1 MKKTIKNLK
10 KVYKYGQSYKIN
22 LILQL
27 IGSIIGFFISVI
39 IPVIASKFIV
49 NFTDSLWNQ
58 AIFMFI
64 VIFILMIIRELKT
77 VLIRKNTQVLHCGIY
92 RNLRKKLSVEMLNIE
107 QQSINSTSSGLF
119 INRLNTDTD
128 NMANM
133 FTTGCG
139 NVFGVLSNIGAFI
152 AVLIIDYHMFLYY
165 LFASLILTILNLVKT
180 TKYGIKNKEFRK
192 VQDKVYGLTGE
203 LVRGSHDIKML
214 NCKNNIVEEI
224 DKNIVI
230 ETEKKFAMRNIE
242 IDYNLL
248 IGIIKNT
255 LELISVILLIIL
267 IKNNIL
273 SITIGL
279 ALYNY
284 KDSVL
289 TDLMDKVS
297 RLINEAKEF
306 NISCERV
313 FEIINS
319 NKYKKEYFGT
329 KHINNIDG
337 NFEFKKVSF
346 SYDKN
351 NVLNNLSFKVKSGTT
366 VSFVGKSGAGKTTI
380 FNLLCKMYEINSGEI
395 LIDGI
400 NINELD
406 ESSIRGNITVIS
418 QNPYIFNMSIKDNLK
433 LVKNDL
439 TEEEMIEACKLA
451 CLDEFINTLPN
462 KYDTIVGEG
471 GVNLSGGQRQ
481 RLAIARALAQKTK
494 IILFDEATSA
504 LDNETQRNIQEAIDN
519 LKGKYTIMIIAHR
532 ISTIINSDKI
542 MYLEDGKIID
552 SGTHK
557 ELLKNNKQYKKLC
570 ETEIVEN

>member
-1 MKKTIKNLK
+1 MKKTIHNLK
-10 KVYKYGQSYKIN
+10 KVYKYGQSYKLN

-27 IGSIIGFFISVI
+27 IGSVIGFFISVV

-49 NFTDSLWNQ
+49 NFTNSIWNQ
-58 AIFMFI
+58 AIIMFVI
-64 VIFILMIIRELKT
+64 IFILMVIRELKT
-77 VLIRKNTQVLHCGIY
+77 VLIRKNTQVIHCGIY
-92 RNLRKKLSVEMLNIE
+92 RNLRKKLSIEMLNIE
-107 QQSINSTSSGLF
+107 QSSIDHTSSGLF

-139 NVFGVLSNIGAFI
+139 NVFGVISNIGSFI

-180 TKYGIKNKEFRK
+180 TKYGIKNKEFRNQ
-192 VQDKVYGLTGE
+192 QDKVFGLTGE

-214 NCKNNIVEEI
+214 NCKNNIVDEI
-224 DKNIVI
+224 DKNIAI

-248 IGIIKNT
+248 IGTIKNT

-267 IKNNIL
+267 IKNNVF
-273 SITIGL
+273 SIAIGL

-297 RLINEAKEF
+297 RIINEAKEF

-319 NKYKKEYFGT
+319 NKYKKEKFGM
-329 KHINNIDG
+329 KRIKDIKG
-337 NFEFKKVSF
+337 NFEFRRVNF
-346 SYDKN
+346 SYDDYQ
-351 NVLNNLSFKVKSGTT
+351 VLNDLSFKIKSGTT

-380 FNLLCKMYEINSGEI
+380 FNLLCKMYEINSGSI
-395 LIDGI
+395 LIDGV

-406 ESSIRGNITVIS
+406 EESIRGNITVIS
-418 QNPYIFNMSIKDNLK
+418 QNPYIFNMSIRDNLRLVKDN
-433 LVKNDL
+433 L
-439 TEEEMIEACKLA
+439 TEEEIIEACHLA

-462 KYDTIVGEG
+462 GYDTIVGEG

-481 RLAIARALAQKTK
+481 RLAIARALVQKTK

-504 LDNETQRNIQEAIDN
+504 LDNETQSKIQQAIDN

-532 ISTIINSDKI
+532 ISTIVNSDKI
-542 MYLEDGKIID
+542 MLLENGKITD
-552 SGTHK
+552 SGNHK
-557 ELLKNNKQYKKLC
+557 ELLSKNKNYKKLC
-570 ETEIVEN
+570 ETEIIEN

>member
-1 MKKTIKNLK
+1 MKKTIQNLK

-27 IGSIIGFFISVI
+27 IGSIIGFFISVF
-39 IPVIASKFIV
+39 IPVISSKFIV
-49 NFTDSLWNQ
+49 NFTDSIWNQ
-58 AIFMFI
+58 TIFMFLI
-64 VIFILMIIRELKT
+64 IFILMIIRELKT
-77 VLIRKNTQVLHCGIY
+77 VLIRKNTQVIHCGIY
-92 RNLRKKLSVEMLNIE
+92 RNLRKRLSKEILNLE
-107 QQSINSTSSGLF
+107 QKSIDNTSSGLF

-139 NVFGVLSNIGAFI
+139 NVFGVISNIGSFI
-152 AVLIIDYHMFLYY
+152 AVLVIDYHMFIYY
-165 LFASLILTILNLVKT
+165 FISSLILTILNLIKT
-180 TKYGIKNKEFRK
+180 NKYGIKNKEFRNQ
-192 VQDKVYGLTGE
+192 QDKVYGLTAE
-203 LVRGSHDIKML
+203 LVRGSRDIKML

-224 DKNIVI
+224 DKNIEL

-248 IGIIKNT
+248 IGVIKNI
-255 LELISVILLIIL
+255 LEFLGVLIIIIL
-267 IKNNIL
+267 VKNNVF
-273 SITIGL
+273 SIAIGL

-297 RLINEAKEF
+297 RLIDEAKEF

-313 FEIINS
+313 FELINS
-319 NKYKKEYFGT
+319 SKYKKEVFGS
-329 KHINNIDG
+329 KKINKIDG
-337 NFEFKKVSF
+337 NFEFKKVVF
-346 SYDKN
+346 SYDENK
-351 NVLNNLSFKVKSGTT
+351 VLNNLSFKIESGTT

-380 FNLLCKMYEINSGEI
+380 FNLLCKMYEVNRGKI

-406 ESSIRGNITVIS
+406 ESSIRGNITIIS
-418 QNPYIFNMSIKDNLK
+418 QNPYIFNLSIRDNLR

-439 TEEEMIEACKLA
+439 TDEEMYEACHMA
-451 CLDEFINTLPN
+451 CLDDFINNLPN
-462 KYDTIVGEG
+462 GYDTIVGEG

-481 RLAIARALAQKTK
+481 RLAIARALVQKTK

-504 LDNETQRNIQEAIDN
+504 LDNETQNKIREAIDN

-532 ISTIINSDKI
+532 ISTIVNSDKI
-542 MYLEDGKIID
+542 MLLENGKITD

-557 ELLKNNKQYKKLC
+557 ELLNKNKIYKKLC

>member
-1 MKKTIKNLK
+1 MKKTIKNLI
-10 KVYKYGQSYKIN
+10 KVYNYGNAYKTN
-22 LILQL
+22 LILQI

-39 IPVIASKFIV
+39 IPVLASKFIV
-49 NFTDSLWNQ
+49 NFTNSLWNQ

-64 VIFILMIIRELKT
+64 IIFILMIIRELKT
-77 VLIRKNTQVLHCGIY
+77 VLIRKNTQVIHCGIY
-92 RNLRKKLSVEMLNIE
+92 RNLRKKLSKEMLNIE
-107 QQSINSTSSGLF
+107 QKSIDNTSSGLF
-119 INRLNTDTD
+119 INRLTTDTD

-139 NVFGVLSNIGAFI
+139 NVFGVISNIGSFI

-165 LFASLILTILNLVKT
+165 LFSSLILTILNLVKT
-180 TKYGIKNKEFRK
+180 TKYGIKNKEYK
-192 VQDKVYGLTGE
+192 SQLDKVYGLTGE

-224 DKNIVI
+224 DKNIAL
-230 ETEKKFAMRNIE
+230 ETEKKFAMRNVE

-267 IKNNIL
+267 IKNNKL
-273 SITIGL
+273 SIAIGL

-297 RLINEAKEF
+297 RLIDEAKEF

-319 NKYKKEYFGT
+319 KKYKKEKFGT
-329 KHINNIDG
+329 KKIKNIDG
-337 NFEFKKVSF
+337 NFEFKKVNF
-346 SYDKN
+346 SYDKC

-380 FNLLCKMYEINSGEI
+380 FNLLCKMYEVNSGEI

-400 NINELD
+400 NINGLD

-418 QNPYIFNMSIKDNLK
+418 QNPYIFNMSIKDNLR
-433 LVKNDL
+433 LVKENL
-439 TEEEMIEACKLA
+439 TDEEIKEVCHLA
-451 CLDEFINTLPN
+451 CLDGFIETLPN

-481 RLAIARALAQKTK
+481 RLAIARALVQKTK

-504 LDNETQRNIQEAIDN
+504 LDNETQRSIQKAIDN

-532 ISTIINSDKI
+532 ISTVVNSDNI
-542 MYLEDGKIID
+542 MLLSDGKIIE
-552 SGTHK
+552 SGTHN
-557 ELLKNNKQYKKLC
+557 ELLKSNKIYKKLC
-570 ETEIVEN
+570 ETEVIN

>member
-1 MKKTIKNLK
+1 MKKTIKNLI
-10 KVYKYGQSYKIN
+10 KVYNYGNAYKTN

-39 IPVIASKFIV
+39 IPVLASKFIV
-49 NFTDSLWNQ
+49 NFTNSLWNQ

-64 VIFILMIIRELKT
+64 IIFILMIIRELKT
-77 VLIRKNTQVLHCGIY
+77 VLIRKNTQVIHCGIY
-92 RNLRKKLSVEMLNIE
+92 RNLRKKLSKEMLNIE
-107 QQSINSTSSGLF
+107 QKSIDNTSSGLF
-119 INRLNTDTD
+119 INRLTTDTD

-139 NVFGVLSNIGAFI
+139 NVFGVISNIGSFI

-165 LFASLILTILNLVKT
+165 LFSSLILTILNLVKT
-180 TKYGIKNKEFRK
+180 TKYGIKNKEYK
-192 VQDKVYGLTGE
+192 SQLDKVYGLTGE

-224 DKNIVI
+224 DKNIAL
-230 ETEKKFAMRNIE
+230 ETEKKFAMRNVE

-248 IGIIKNT
+248 IGIIKNL

-267 IKNNIL
+267 IKNNKL
-273 SITIGL
+273 SIAIGL

-297 RLINEAKEF
+297 RLIDEAKEF

-319 NKYKKEYFGT
+319 KKYKKEKFGT
-329 KHINNIDG
+329 KKIKNIDG
-337 NFEFKKVSF
+337 NFEFKKVNF
-346 SYDKN
+346 SYDKC

-380 FNLLCKMYEINSGEI
+380 FNLLCKMYEVNSGEI

-418 QNPYIFNMSIKDNLK
+418 QNPYIFNMSIKDNLR
-433 LVKNDL
+433 LVKENL
-439 TEEEMIEACKLA
+439 TDEEIKEVCHLA
-451 CLDEFINTLPN
+451 CLDEFIETLPN

-481 RLAIARALAQKTK
+481 RLAIARALVQKTK

-504 LDNETQRNIQEAIDN
+504 LDNETQRSIQKAIDN

-532 ISTIINSDKI
+532 ISTVVNSDNI
-542 MYLEDGKIID
+542 MLLSDGKIIE
-552 SGTHK
+552 SGTHN
-557 ELLKNNKQYKKLC
+557 ELLKCNKIYKKLC
-570 ETEIVEN
+570 ETEVIN

>member
-1 MKKTIKNLK
+1 MKKTIKNLI
-10 KVYKYGQSYKIN
+10 KVYNYGNAYKTN

-39 IPVIASKFIV
+39 IPVLASKFIV
-49 NFTDSLWNQ
+49 NFTNSLWNQ

-64 VIFILMIIRELKT
+64 IIFILMIIRELKT
-77 VLIRKNTQVLHCGIY
+77 VLIRKNTQVIHCGIY
-92 RNLRKKLSVEMLNIE
+92 RNLRKRLSKEMLNIE
-107 QQSINSTSSGLF
+107 QKSIDNTSSGLF
-119 INRLNTDTD
+119 INRLTTDTD

-139 NVFGVLSNIGAFI
+139 NVFGVISNIGSFI

-165 LFASLILTILNLVKT
+165 LFSSLILTILNLVKT
-180 TKYGIKNKEFRK
+180 TKYGIKNKEYK
-192 VQDKVYGLTGE
+192 SQLDKVYGLTGE

-224 DKNIVI
+224 DKNIAL
-230 ETEKKFAMRNIE
+230 ETEKKFAMRNVE

-248 IGIIKNT
+248 IGIIKNF

-267 IKNNIL
+267 IKNNKL
-273 SITIGL
+273 SIAIGL

-297 RLINEAKEF
+297 RLMDEAKEF

-319 NKYKKEYFGT
+319 KKYKKEKFGT
-329 KHINNIDG
+329 KKIKNIDG
-337 NFEFKKVSF
+337 NFEFKKVNF
-346 SYDKN
+346 SYDKC

-380 FNLLCKMYEINSGEI
+380 FNLLCKMYEVNSGEI
-395 LIDGI
+395 LIDGV

-418 QNPYIFNMSIKDNLK
+418 QNPYIFNMSIKDNLR
-433 LVKNDL
+433 LVKENL
-439 TEEEMIEACKLA
+439 TDEEIKEVCHLA
-451 CLDEFINTLPN
+451 CLDEFIETLPN

-481 RLAIARALAQKTK
+481 RLAIARALVQKTK

-504 LDNETQRNIQEAIDN
+504 LDNETQRSIQKAIDN

-532 ISTIINSDKI
+532 ISTVVNSDNI
-542 MYLEDGKIID
+542 MLLSDGKIIE
-552 SGTHK
+552 SGTHN
-557 ELLKNNKQYKKLC
+557 ELLKSNKIYKKLC
-570 ETEIVEN
+570 ETEVIN

>member
-1 MKKTIKNLK
+1 MKKTIKNLI
-10 KVYKYGQSYKIN
+10 KVYNYGNAYKTN
-22 LILQL
+22 LILQI

-39 IPVIASKFIV
+39 IPVLASKFIV
-49 NFTDSLWNQ
+49 NFTNSLWNQ

-64 VIFILMIIRELKT
+64 IIFILMIIRELKT
-77 VLIRKNTQVLHCGIY
+77 VLIRKNTQVIHCGIY
-92 RNLRKKLSVEMLNIE
+92 RNLRKKLSKEMLNIE
-107 QQSINSTSSGLF
+107 QKSIDNTSSGLF
-119 INRLNTDTD
+119 INRLTTDTD

-139 NVFGVLSNIGAFI
+139 NVFGVISNIGSFI

-165 LFASLILTILNLVKT
+165 LFSSLILTILNLVKT
-180 TKYGIKNKEFRK
+180 TKYGIKNKEYK
-192 VQDKVYGLTGE
+192 SQLDKVYGLTGE

-224 DKNIVI
+224 DKNIAL
-230 ETEKKFAMRNIE
+230 ETEKKFAMRNVE

-248 IGIIKNT
+248 IGIIKNL

-267 IKNNIL
+267 IKNNKL
-273 SITIGL
+273 SIAIGL

-297 RLINEAKEF
+297 RLIDEAKEF

-319 NKYKKEYFGT
+319 KKYKKEKFGT
-329 KHINNIDG
+329 KKIKNIDG
-337 NFEFKKVSF
+337 NFEFKKVNF
-346 SYDKN
+346 SYDKC

-380 FNLLCKMYEINSGEI
+380 FNLLCKMYEVNSGEI

-418 QNPYIFNMSIKDNLK
+418 QNPYIFNMSIKDNLR
-433 LVKNDL
+433 LVKENL
-439 TEEEMIEACKLA
+439 TDEEIKEVCHLA
-451 CLDEFINTLPN
+451 CLDGFIETLPN

-481 RLAIARALAQKTK
+481 RLAIARALVQKTK

-504 LDNETQRNIQEAIDN
+504 LDNETQRSIQKAIDN

-532 ISTIINSDKI
+532 ISTVVNSDNI
-542 MYLEDGKIID
+542 MLLSDGKIIE
-552 SGTHK
+552 SGTHN
-557 ELLKNNKQYKKLC
+557 ELLKSNKIYKKLC
-570 ETEIVEN
+570 ETEVIN